1 MKPCNRLSFCF
12 AVSLL
17 LPFLAHGSGLTDENL
32 LFRAGFDGSF
42 EADFASGSGTPFVPE
57 RLLRAGA
64 PGVLKLPPNQMLCY
78 PAPGNIDLEAGTLVI
93 RVRPGFTPGEGVLPK
108 ELTEVYLFSLRN
120 RYGHRLD
127 ATINEKTGG
136 LYVHAARGKTPT
148 TSVKVDVRGWKKGE
162 WRTVTIAWE
171 RPGRLSAA
179 VEGLPPVA
187 VKNARLPECPAEFL
201 YDIYIGSNSQGLPV
215 QQYGKLGTF
224 PGEIDEVRIYRGFA
238 PQAPGVL
245 PESRKRSVLPAWP
258 DGIAKQPEWVG
269 RNRRRISFA
278 LGETEKTVEEHAGPL
293 PARPLER
300 TGQTGPCR
308 PPCRRRFDASG
319 RLRSGHRQ
327 AAGAGCEALR
337 RGALFPALSA

>member
-127 ATINEKTGG
+127 ATINEKGF
-136 LYVHAARGKTPT
+136 
-148 TSVKVDVRGWKKGE
+148 TS
-162 WRTVTIAWE
+162 T
-171 RPGRLSAA
+171 RP
-179 VEGLPPVA
+179 A
-187 VKNARLPECPAEFL
+187 VKR
-201 YDIYIGSNSQGLPV
+201 
-215 QQYGKLGTF
+215 
-224 PGEIDEVRIYRGFA
+224 
-238 PQAPGVL
+238 
-245 PESRKRSVLPAWP
+245 
-258 DGIAKQPEWVG
+258 
-269 RNRRRISFA
+269 
-278 LGETEKTVEEHAGPL
+278 
-293 PARPLER
+293 RPL
-300 TGQTGPCR
+300 
-308 PPCRRRFDASG
+308 
-319 RLRSGHRQ
+319 RSRSMC
-327 AAGAGCEALR
+327 AAGRKAN
-337 RGALFPALSA
+337 GAP